1 MRPEYTRESMN
12 RGIQGIVE
20 VEAIV
25 LPTGSVGAVQ
35 VIPPLDP
42 DLDRSAI
49 AAVKRWRFKPGTRDG
64 KHPDARQHRIDLQTE
79 VRSVERRDARSVGVE
94 ALA

>member
-49 AAVKRWRFKPGTRDG
+49 AAVKRLRFKPGTRDG
-64 KHPDARQHRIDLQTE
+64 MAIPMLVSIELSFRLK
-79 VRSVERRDARSVGVE
+79 
-94 ALA
+94 